1 MLPGSF
7 GGILEIDVRRSLF
20 GKNFAC
26 ASLAYFFVFL
36 SSAMFY
42 LYPLFLDRFHPSKS
56 RVGLVMGVY
65 SVASIMIRPL
75 FGRVLDKRGGLKVTI
90 AGILLMIITIP
101 GYYFV
106 QSAGIWTILLRAL
119 NGIGW
124 GITTT
129 ALLAICADMTPPER
143 MAQSLGII
151 GAAGIVPGA
160 IGPAMAEEIL
170 RRYNFNAVFSASL
183 IALLA
188 ALLCMFFVRDTSPRS
203 VQSNAGRANYAA
215 YPLFILLIVA
225 AMPIGHGAARG
236 TVLNFIVL
244 FGASAGF
251 SRVWPFFV
259 AFSTAAILTRLGLG
273 DLSDQYGR
281 KRVIIPSAILIG
293 LNLFW
298 IAGVHSY
305 WGFVACGF
313 VAGLGQGFIFPA
325 LSTYIIDFLGSEN
338 KGLALGLY
346 LSLYDVGMGLGSPVF
361 GWISDMS
368 GYRQMYFAAGCLVFL
383 LTLAFSLKAP
393 ANPESIMQQ
402 TPRIARISQT

>member
-1 MLPGSF
+1 
-7 GGILEIDVRRSLF
+7 
-20 GKNFAC
+20 
-26 ASLAYFFVFL
+26 
-36 SSAMFY
+36 MFY
-42 LYPLFLDRFHPSKS
+42 LYPLFLDQFHPSKS

-75 FGRVLDKRGGLKVTI
+75 FGRVLDKRGGLKVAI

-106 QSAGIWTILLRAL
+106 RSAGIWIILLRAL

-124 GITTT
+124 GIATT

-143 MAQSLGII
+143 MAKSLGII

-160 IGPAMAEEIL
+160 IGPAIAEEIL
-170 RRYNFNAVFSASL
+170 RRHSFNTVFSASL
-183 IALLA
+183 IALVA
-188 ALLCMFFVRDTSPRS
+188 ALLCMLFIRNTSQRM
-203 VQSNAGRANYAA
+203 VQAKAERANYKAF
-215 YPLFILLIVA
+215 PLFILLIVA

-325 LSTYIIDFLGSEN
+325 LSTYIIDFLGREN

-361 GWISDMS
+361 GWISDMT

-383 LTLAFSLKAP
+383 LTLAFGFKAP
-393 ANPESIMQQ
+393 ANPLSALTADQRVS
-402 TPRIARISQT
+402 TSVSG